1 MNEAAYLWLIPAL
14 PLIGSVIAGLVTLL
28 TSHKEIHHPPKVV
41 GWISSLAV
49 LGSFLI
55 TVQGFL
61 ALRGLEPANR
71 FLELTLFE
79 WMAIGPLNL
88 NMGFL
93 LDPLSSTMLL
103 FVTGIAF
110 LIHVYS
116 IGYMS
121 HDRGFTRFFAYLN
134 LFTFAMIL
142 LVLGD
147 NLIVLFVGWE
157 GVGLCS
163 YLLIG
168 FWHTKTENAVAG
180 MKAFVVNRIGDFG
193 FLLGMFVIFWTLLS
207 QHGTPTFDFR
217 LMQSQAHL
225 IPAGAAALA
234 GILLF
239 VGATG
244 KSAQIPLFVWLPD
257 AMAGPTP
264 VSALIHAATMV
275 TAGVYMVARMNWL
288 YEMTPLPLTIIA
300 IVAALT
306 ALMSATI
313 GLTQFDIKKVLAYST
328 VSQLGYMFLAC
339 GVGAYAVGIFHVL
352 THAFFKALMFL
363 GSGSVIHAL
372 HEEQDMRKMGGLF
385 KKIPITGW
393 TFLAGW
399 LAICGIVPFA
409 GFFSKDEILWKAWS
423 SHNELIP
430 WLPKALW
437 VLGFLTAGL
446 TALYMTRLVAMTFFG
461 KSRVEPEK
469 EHHIHESPWTMTLP
483 LVVLAIGSLTVGFLG
498 TPEFLGLGPNRF
510 HAWLEPVFSG
520 ELYAVQAPGSRQ
532 SIDLAEQRAHG
543 TDSPFVFADGDEN
556 ATFRTVQDEHGHQ
569 PTETQTDAHG
579 SAGTDAG
586 TEHGTDAHAT
596 PAGTDAHGSV
606 DAHGAAAASHGGAAA
621 HGGGHGEHDTT
632 MEWILMFASLGM
644 AALGI
649 AIGLFLYL
657 RSPATPVSIA
667 AGFGGLYALVRD
679 KYRVDELYDATIIR
693 PLVGISRS
701 FLWKV
706 IDVRVID
713 FIVNF
718 VGLAAKGTSFIFRF
732 FQSGYVQAYAF
743 VILLGLAVILFRVF

>member
-1 MNEAAYLWLIPAL
+1 MNQATYLALIPL
-14 PLIGSVIAGLVTLL
+14 FPLLGSLIAGLATLM
-28 TSHKEIHHPPKVV
+28 TSHRQSGPPKII

-49 LGSFLI
+49 AASFGVTALGFN
-55 TVQGFL
+55 
-61 ALRGLEPANR
+61 ALRNLDPAERYLEQS
-71 FLELTLFE
+71 LFT
-79 WMAIGPLNL
+79 WMDIGRLDL
-88 NMGFL
+88 SVGFL

-103 FVTGIAF
+103 FITGIGF

-121 HDRGFTRFFAYLN
+121 HDRGFSRFFAYLN
-134 LFTFAMIL
+134 LFMFAMIL

-168 FWHTKTENAVAG
+168 FWHEEAANAVAG
-180 MKAFVVNRIGDFG
+180 MKAFVVNRIGDLG
-193 FLLGMFVIFWTLLS
+193 FLLGMFVIFWTLYQQGGS
-207 QHGTPTFDFR
+207 ATFDYR
-217 LMQSQAHL
+217 LMESQAAL

-275 TAGVYMVARMNWL
+275 TSGVYMVARMNWL
-288 YEMTPLPLTIIA
+288 YEITPLPLTIIA

-306 ALMSATI
+306 ALVAATI

-339 GVGAYAVGIFHVL
+339 GVGAYAVGIFHVF

-385 KKIPITGW
+385 RKIPITAW

-423 SHNELIP
+423 SQNALLP

-437 VLGFLTAGL
+437 FVAFLTAGI
-446 TALYMTRLVAMTFFG
+446 TAIYMTRLVVLTFFG
-461 KSRVEPEK
+461 KSRVEPQK
-469 EHHIHESPWTMTLP
+469 EAHIHESPATMTFP
-483 LVVLAIGSLTVGFLG
+483 LVVLAIGSLLVGFWG

-510 HAWLEPVFSG
+510 HDWLDPVFHGQLYG
-520 ELYAVQAPGSRQ
+520 EQDSAHSAATAPG
-532 SIDLAEQRAHG
+532 DPHG
-543 TDSPFVFADGDEN
+543 IS
-556 ATFRTVQDEHGHQ
+556 HGIS
-569 PTETQTDAHG
+569 HG
-579 SAGTDAG
+579 SSH
-586 TEHGTDAHAT
+586 E
-596 PAGTDAHGSV
+596 SS
-606 DAHGAAAASHGGAAA
+606 HGADHA
-621 HGGGHGEHDTT
+621 HHDTT
-632 MEWILMFASLGM
+632 IEWILMGASLLM
-644 AALGI
+644 AAAGI
-649 AIGLFLYL
+649 GVGFLFYL
-657 RSPATPVSIA
+657 KNPALPTNIA
-667 AGFGGLYALVRD
+667 AGLGGLYRLVRD
-679 KYRVDELYDATIIR
+679 KYRVDELYDATVVR
-693 PLVGISRS
+693 PLVGLSRS

-706 IDVRVID
+706 IDVRIID

-718 VGLAAKGTSFIFRF
+718 VGMLAKGLSFAFRIL
-732 FQSGYVQAYAF
+732 QRGYVQTYAF
-743 VILLGLAVILFRVF
+743 VILLGLAFILFRAM